1 MMRRAFIA
9 TILAAA
15 TLLLTA
21 PPSLAQAAKQ
31 GVVVQVSDDSETN
44 WNQAINVVRNIQ
56 NAYGKDKVDVE
67 LVVFGNGA
75 GLLKFD
81 SSLAGRIDD
90 TLANGA
96 QVVMC
101 ENSMKARKL
110 TPADMHAKIGYVKAG
125 VVEIIERQKQGW
137 AVIRP

>member
-9 TILAAA
+9 TTLAAV
-15 TLLLTA
+15 TLLFAT
-21 PPSLAQAAKQ
+21 PPVLAQTARQ
-31 GVVVQVSDDSETN
+31 GVVVQVSDESETN
-44 WNQAINVVRNIQ
+44 WNQAINVVRNLQ
-56 NAYGKDKVDVE
+56 SAYGKDKVDVE

-81 SSLAGRIDD
+81 SPLAGRIDD
-90 TLANGA
+90 ILANSV

>member
-9 TILAAA
+9 TTLAAA

-21 PPSLAQAAKQ
+21 PPVLAQAVKQ

-56 NAYGKDKVDVE
+56 NAYGKEKVDVE

-81 SSLAGRIDD
+81 SPLAGRIDD

-110 TPADMHAKIGYVKAG
+110 TPADMHGKIGYVKAG

>member
-1 MMRRAFIA
+1 MR
-9 TILAAA
+9 LH
-15 TLLLTA
+15 TLLAGLLTVAAIVVA
-21 PPSLAQAAKQ
+21 PAIHAQSKP
-31 GVVVQVSDDSETN
+31 GVVVQVSDDSEKN
-44 WNQAINVVRNIQ
+44 WNQALNVVRNIQ
-56 NAYGKDKVDVE
+56 AEYGKDKVDVE
-67 LVVFGNGA
+67 LVVFGHGS

-81 SSLAGRIDD
+81 SPLANRIDD
-90 TLANGA
+90 TLSSGA

>member
-1 MMRRAFIA
+1 MRSSFIA
-9 TILAAA
+9 TVLAAA
-15 TLLLTA
+15 VLVFSA
-21 PPSLAQAAKQ
+21 SPVIAQTTKQ
-31 GVVVQVSDDSETN
+31 GVVVQVSDESETN

-81 SSLAGRIDD
+81 SPLAGRIDD
-90 TLANGA
+90 AIANGA
-96 QVVMC
+96 QVLMC

-110 TPADMHAKIGYVKAG
+110 TREDMHAKIGYVKAG

-137 AVIRP
+137 AVLRP